1 MGVHSMS
8 SSEELELDDQF
19 EEDSDNVVDDDAA
32 PSESSKTNL
41 TKRLIIDSLLEDR
54 RLRKKLDDYD
64 FDLDSD
70 D

>member
-1 MGVHSMS
+1 MS